1 MLTRPLI
8 TQAPVLPPSGGE
20 SEGGTA
26 VAWRGG
32 FPRSPLLLLT
42 LLLALTLLWRPAAGL
57 IANSLGAQPLNAAL
71 LAPALTDTERRRAF
85 ETAGTHFARGTALAP
100 RNGALLYNLAA
111 IYDAV
116 GDRAAATRALQAAVT
131 RDPDHDLAQ
140 FALGQH
146 LAAQG
151 ELDAAMDAWRAADA
165 ASYFAAQGLDL
176 KGEAPADALQL
187 CDRAAALDP
196 ALAEAHLCRAKVLA
210 DLERWAEALDAYTRA
225 GVLAPRDPEPSY
237 RAGLVIERH
246 SDRPDDA
253 AAYYRDALARDAA
266 YHPAVK
272 ALVAFL
278 AGRGR
283 CEEAQAVA
291 AQGWSTT
298 WKPKQRAQ
306 LRLQVGGCF
315 LERDDPAAAREHL
328 SQAVALNPEAAKA
341 WWLLA
346 QADFALARDAEA
358 AEACRR
364 VLALKPDHAGA
375 RELLDA
381 LQGAPGG

>member
-1 MLTRPLI
+1 MNTATPDK
-8 TQAPVLPPSGGE
+8 PKHGPS
-20 SEGGTA
+20 
-26 VAWRGG
+26 AWHGG
-32 FPRSPLLLLT
+32 FPLILLT
-42 LLLALTLLWRPAAGL
+42 LTLLWRPTAGL
-57 IANSLGAQPLNAAL
+57 IANTLGSHHLNEAL
-71 LAPALTDTERRRAF
+71 LAPTLDATQRRRALQ
-85 ETAGTHFARGTALAP
+85 TAGTHFARGTALAP

-111 IYDAV
+111 IYDTV
-116 GDRAAATRALQAAVT
+116 GDRAAATRALQAAVA

-151 ELDAAMDAWRAADA
+151 DLDAAMDAWRAADA
-165 ASYFAAQGLDL
+165 ATYFAEQGLDL
-176 KGEAPADALQL
+176 KKESPEQALSL

-210 DLERWAEALDAYTRA
+210 DLARWAEALDAYTRA

-237 RAGLVIERH
+237 RAGLIIERH

-253 AAYYRDALARDAA
+253 AAYYRDALARDGT

-272 ALVAFL
+272 ALVGFL
-278 AGRGR
+278 ADRGR
-283 CEEAQAVA
+283 CGEAAAAA
-291 AQGWSTT
+291 AQRGSTT

-315 LERDDPAAAREHL
+315 LDRDDPAAAREHL
-328 SQAVALNPEAAKA
+328 SAAVALNPDAAKA

-364 VLALKPDHAGA
+364 VLALDPDHDGA